1 MNNEENT
8 KEKVVEE
15 LANALTEGMDEEV
28 TAVEEKTV
36 EINLEDAVVEE
47 TPAEE
52 APVEESAVEE
62 ESVEDATV
70 DKDAPVE
77 KPAVEEATVEET
89 PAEETP
95 VEEAPAEE
103 PATEEPVAEEPKK
116 KSKKGLI
123 ITLSIV
129 GALLIGIAAAYL
141 GISSYYKD
149 KFVMGTNVNGVDC
162 SEKTLAQVEAML
174 QKQVEEY
181 ALTIQLVNG
190 GKEVLEGTDMGIKYG
205 GYKQLKEAFDEQ
217 NAYLWPMA
225 LFEENNIKAEIV
237 FEYDQEKLNTLIA
250 GLECVKPENQV
261 APVPATVVYKD
272 GTFVIQDEVY
282 GTQLDLTKVNEA
294 IHASVSAME
303 QEVNLE
309 EYGCYVQPV
318 YKKDSKEV
326 LAAQT
331 ELNKYISASI
341 TYSLDNIEV
350 VVDKDEIVAWVSVDA
365 NMTPVIDAAK
375 VKAFTDTLGK
385 KYNTANRSG
394 VITTPTGK
402 QANVAVAGYGRQ
414 VGSQADCDQLIGEI
428 KEGKTVTRSPIISR
442 QATPEGQFAWG
453 TTYVEVDIT
462 EQHMWYIVNGQVAFE
477 TDVVTG
483 KKGKNDTPTGTYTI
497 LEKIKGKYLRGR
509 LVNGKPSYV
518 TWVDYWMRVTWS
530 GIGFHDAGWQ
540 PTFGGDRYVNNGSHG
555 CINMPPAKAK
565 EFYGMLSVG
574 CPVVIHY

>member
-8 KEKVVEE
+8 KEKAVKE
-15 LANALTEGMDEEV
+15 LAEV
-28 TAVEEKTV
+28 LAEAIEADVSEQEEKVV
-36 EINLEDAVVEE
+36 EINLEDDTIAEE
-47 TPAEE
+47 TVEE
-52 APVEESAVEE
+52 APVEEAPTEE
-62 ESVEDATV
+62 VPADV
-70 DKDAPVE
+70 
-77 KPAVEEATVEET
+77 PAVEEPVVV
-89 PAEETP
+89 ETP
-95 VEEAPAEE
+95 V
-103 PATEEPVAEEPKK
+103 EEPVAEEPKK

-123 ITLSIV
+123 ITLSIIGV
-129 GALLIGIAAAYL
+129 LLIGIATAYL

-181 ALTIQLVNG
+181 ALTIQLANG

-205 GYKQLKEAFDEQ
+205 GYKQLKEAFNEQ
-217 NAYLWPMA
+217 NAYLWPKA

-250 GLECVKPENQV
+250 TLECVKPENQV
-261 APVPATVVYKD
+261 APVSATVVYKD

-294 IHASVSAME
+294 IHTKVSAME

-309 EYGCYVQPV
+309 ECGCYVQPV

-326 LAAQT
+326 LVAQA

-341 TYSLDNIEV
+341 TYSLDNIVV
-350 VVDKDEIVAWVSVDA
+350 VVDKDEIAPWVSVDA
-365 NMTPVIDAAK
+365 NMTPVIDTAK

-385 KYNTANRSG
+385 KYNTANRNG

-414 VGSQADCDQLIGEI
+414 VGSQEDCNQLISEI

-462 EQHMWYIVNGQVAFE
+462 EQHMWYVVNGQVAFE

-518 TWVDYWMRVTWS
+518 TWVNYWMRVTWS

>member
-8 KEKVVEE
+8 KEKSVEE
-15 LANALTEGMDEEV
+15 LANALTEGMGNEV
-28 TAVEEKTV
+28 TAEEEKVV
-36 EINLEDAVVEE
+36 EINIEDEVVTEETTDESPEEESVPEVPVAEESVEELPVEETPVEE
-47 TPAEE
+47 TPAEESTVVEAPVEETTVEE
-52 APVEESAVEE
+52 APVEESA
-62 ESVEDATV
+62 T
-70 DKDAPVE
+70 
-77 KPAVEEATVEET
+77 
-89 PAEETP
+89 
-95 VEEAPAEE
+95 
-103 PATEEPVAEEPKK
+103 EEPKK
-116 KSKKGLI
+116 KSKKGRI
-123 ITLSIV
+123 ITLSIIGFLLV
-129 GALLIGIAAAYL
+129 GITVAYL

-162 SEKTLAQVEAML
+162 SEKTLAEVEAML

-190 GKEVLEGTDMGIKYG
+190 ANEVINGTDMGIKYG
-205 GYKQLKEAFDEQ
+205 GYKQLKESFKEQ
-217 NAYLWPMA
+217 NAYLWPKA
-225 LFEENNIKAEIV
+225 LFEATNIKAEIV

-261 APVPATVVYKD
+261 APVSAKVVYKD
-272 GTFVIQDEVY
+272 GTFVIRDEVY

-294 IHASVSAME
+294 IHTKVSAME

-309 EYGCYVQPV
+309 ECGCYVQPV

-385 KYNTANRSG
+385 KYNTANRG
-394 VITTPTGK
+394 GIITTPTGK

-414 VGSQADCDQLIGEI
+414 VGSQEDCNQLISEI

-462 EQHMWYIVNGQVAFE
+462 EQHMWYVVNGQVAFE

-497 LEKIKGKYLRGR
+497 LEKMRNKVLRGR
-509 LVNGKPSYV
+509 PLANGKPSYLTPV
-518 TWVDYWMRVTWS
+518 SYWMRVTWS

>member
-8 KEKVVEE
+8 KEKAVEE
-15 LANALTEGMDEEV
+15 LANALTEGMDEEA
-28 TAVEEKTV
+28 TAEEEKVVEIKLEDDVVEETPTEESAMEEASVK
-36 EINLEDAVVEE
+36 E

-52 APVEESAVEE
+52 APVEE
-62 ESVEDATV
+62 
-70 DKDAPVE
+70 
-77 KPAVEEATVEET
+77 
-89 PAEETP
+89 TP
-95 VEEAPAEE
+95 VEE
-103 PATEEPVAEEPKK
+103 PVAEQPVVEEPKK

-129 GALLIGIAAAYL
+129 GVLLVGIVAAYF

-149 KFVMGTNVNGVDC
+149 RFVMGTNVNGVDC
-162 SEKTLAQVEAML
+162 SEKTLAEVEAML

-181 ALTIQLVNG
+181 VLTIELAKG
-190 GKEVLEGTDMGIKYG
+190 AKEVINGTDMGIKYG
-205 GYKQLKEAFDEQ
+205 GYKQLKEAFKEQ
-217 NAYLWPMA
+217 NAYLWPKA
-225 LFEENNIKAEIV
+225 LFDETNIKAEVV
-237 FEYDQEKLNTLIA
+237 FEYDQEKLNTLITA
-250 GLECVKPENQV
+250 LECVKPENQV
-261 APVPATVVYKD
+261 APVSATVVYKD

-294 IHASVSAME
+294 IHTKVSAME

-309 EYGCYVQPV
+309 ECGCYVQPV
-318 YKKDSKEV
+318 YKKDSNEV
-326 LAAQT
+326 LAAQA

-402 QANVAVAGYGRQ
+402 QANVTVAGYGRQ
-414 VGSQADCDQLIGEI
+414 VGSQEDCNQLISEI

-453 TTYVEVDIT
+453 TTYAEVDIT

-497 LEKIKGKYLRGR
+497 LEKMRNKVLRGR
-509 LVNGKPSYV
+509 PLANGKPSYLTPV
-518 TWVDYWMRVTWS
+518 SYWMRVTWS

-555 CINMPPAKAK
+555 CINMPPAKAE

>member
-8 KEKVVEE
+8 KEKAVEE

-36 EINLEDAVVEE
+36 EINLEDDVAKE
-47 TPAEE
+47 T
-52 APVEESAVEE
+52 S
-62 ESVEDATV
+62 T
-70 DKDAPVE
+70 
-77 KPAVEEATVEET
+77 
-89 PAEETP
+89 
-95 VEEAPAEE
+95 EEAPAEE
-103 PATEEPVAEEPKK
+103 TTDESPEEESVTEVPVEEEAVAEEPKK

-162 SEKTLAQVEAML
+162 SEKTLAEVEAML

-181 ALTIQLVNG
+181 ALTIHLTDDTS
-190 GKEVLEGTDMGIKYG
+190 EVIKGTDMGIKYG
-205 GYKQLKEAFDEQ
+205 GYKQLKEAFNEQ
-217 NAYLWPMA
+217 NAYLWPKA

-250 GLECVKPENQV
+250 GLECVKPEKQV
-261 APVPATVVYKD
+261 APVSATVVYKD

-294 IHASVSAME
+294 IHASVHAME
-303 QEVNLE
+303 QEVDLE
-309 EYGCYVQPV
+309 ENGCYVQPV
-318 YKKDSKEV
+318 FKKDSAEV
-326 LAAQT
+326 ISAQT

-385 KYNTANRSG
+385 KYNTANRGG

-414 VGSQADCDQLIGEI
+414 VGSQEDCNQLISEI

-453 TTYVEVDIT
+453 TTYAEVDIT

-483 KKGKNDTPTGTYTI
+483 KKGKNDTPTGTYTV

-574 CPVVIHY
+574 CPVIIHY

>member
-8 KEKVVEE
+8 KEKSVEE
-15 LANALTEGMDEEV
+15 LAEVLAEAIDEGVSEQ
-28 TAVEEKTV
+28 EEKAV

-47 TPAEE
+47 NSAEE

-62 ESVEDATV
+62 V
-70 DKDAPVE
+70 
-77 KPAVEEATVEET
+77 
-89 PAEETP
+89 P
-95 VEEAPAEE
+95 VEEAPV
-103 PATEEPVAEEPKK
+103 EEPVADEPKK

-129 GALLIGIAAAYL
+129 GVLLIGIAAAYL

-181 ALTIQLVNG
+181 ALTIQLANG

-250 GLECVKPENQV
+250 TLECVKPENQV
-261 APVPATVVYKD
+261 APVSATVVYKD

-294 IHASVSAME
+294 IHTKVSAME

-309 EYGCYVQPV
+309 ECGCYVQPV

-326 LAAQT
+326 LAAQA

-365 NMTPVIDAAK
+365 NMIPIIDAAK

-385 KYNTANRSG
+385 KYNTANRGG

-414 VGSQADCDQLIGEI
+414 VGSQEDCNQLISEI
-428 KEGKTVTRSPIISR
+428 KEGKTITRSPIISR

-574 CPVVIHY
+574 CPVIIHY

>member
-8 KEKVVEE
+8 KEKSVEE
-15 LANALTEGMDEEV
+15 LANALTEGMGDEVAADEEKV
-28 TAVEEKTV
+28 V
-36 EINLEDAVVEE
+36 EIKLEEDAVEAVSSEDAPAEETSAEDESVEETPVEEAQVEE

-52 APVEESAVEE
+52 SP
-62 ESVEDATV
+62 
-70 DKDAPVE
+70 
-77 KPAVEEATVEET
+77 VEET
-89 PAEETP
+89 P
-95 VEEAPAEE
+95 
-103 PATEEPVAEEPKK
+103 TEEPVADEPKK

-129 GALLIGIAAAYL
+129 GVLLIGIAAAYL

-181 ALTIQLVNG
+181 ALTIQLANG

-250 GLECVKPENQV
+250 TLECVKPENQV
-261 APVPATVVYKD
+261 APVSATVVYKD

-294 IHASVSAME
+294 IHTKVSAME

-309 EYGCYVQPV
+309 ECGCYVQPV

-326 LAAQT
+326 LAAQA

-365 NMTPVIDAAK
+365 NMIPIIDAAK

-385 KYNTANRSG
+385 KYNTANRGG

-414 VGSQADCDQLIGEI
+414 VGSQEDCNQLINEI
-428 KEGKTVTRSPIISR
+428 KEGKTITRSPIISR

-574 CPVVIHY
+574 CPVIIHY

>member
-8 KEKVVEE
+8 KEKSVEE

-28 TAVEEKTV
+28 TAVEEKIV
-36 EINLEDAVVEE
+36 EINLEDDVAKE
-47 TPAEE
+47 T
-52 APVEESAVEE
+52 S
-62 ESVEDATV
+62 T
-70 DKDAPVE
+70 
-77 KPAVEEATVEET
+77 
-89 PAEETP
+89 
-95 VEEAPAEE
+95 EEAPAEE
-103 PATEEPVAEEPKK
+103 TTDESPEEESVTEVPVEEEAPAETPKK

-129 GALLIGIAAAYL
+129 GVLLIGIAAAYL

-149 KFVMGTNVNGVDC
+149 KFVIGTNVNGVDC

-181 ALTIQLVNG
+181 ALTIQLANG

-250 GLECVKPENQV
+250 GLECAKPENQV
-261 APVPATVVYKD
+261 APVSATVVYKD

-282 GTQLDLTKVNEA
+282 GTQLDLTKVSEA
-294 IHASVSAME
+294 IHTKVSAME

-309 EYGCYVQPV
+309 ECGCYVQPV

-326 LAAQT
+326 LAAQA

-365 NMTPVIDAAK
+365 NMIPIIDAAK

-385 KYNTANRSG
+385 KYNTANRGG

-414 VGSQADCDQLIGEI
+414 VGSQEDCNQLISEI
-428 KEGKTVTRSPIISR
+428 KAGKTVTRSPIISR

-453 TTYVEVDIT
+453 TTYAEVDIT

-574 CPVVIHY
+574 CPVIIHY

>member
-8 KEKVVEE
+8 KEKAVEE
-15 LANALTEGMDEEV
+15 LANAMTEGMDAEV
-28 TAVEEKTV
+28 TTDEEKESPV
-36 EINLEDAVVEE
+36 EDAPVED
-47 TPAEE
+47 
-52 APVEESAVEE
+52 APVEEE
-62 ESVEDATV
+62 
-70 DKDAPVE
+70 
-77 KPAVEEATVEET
+77 
-89 PAEETP
+89 
-95 VEEAPAEE
+95 PAEE
-103 PATEEPVAEEPKK
+103 PAVEVPTK

-129 GALLIGIAAAYL
+129 GALFIGIAATYL
-141 GISSYYKD
+141 VISSYYKD
-149 KFVMGTNVNGVDC
+149 RFVMGTNVNGVDC
-162 SEKTLAQVEAML
+162 SEKTLAEVEAML

-181 ALTIQLVNG
+181 TLTIQLANG
-190 GKEVLEGTDMGIKYG
+190 ESEVLAGTDMGIKYG
-205 GYKQLKEAFDEQ
+205 GYKQLKEAFNEQ
-217 NAYLWPMA
+217 NAYLWPKA
-225 LFEENNIKAEIV
+225 LFEDNNIKAEIV

-250 GLECVKPENQV
+250 TLECVKPENQV
-261 APVPATVVYKD
+261 APVSATVVYKD

-294 IHASVSAME
+294 ILASVSAME
-303 QEVNLE
+303 QEVNFGE
-309 EYGCYVQPV
+309 CGCYIQPV

-326 LAAQT
+326 LTAQA

-350 VVDKDEIVAWVSVDA
+350 VVDKDEIVPWVSVDA
-365 NMTPVIDAAK
+365 NMAPVIDAAK

-414 VGSQADCDQLIGEI
+414 VGSQEDCNQLISEI
-428 KEGKTVTRSPIISR
+428 KAGKTVTRSPIISR

-462 EQHMWYIVNGQVAFE
+462 EQHMWYIVNGQVTFE

>member
-8 KEKVVEE
+8 KEKSVEE
-15 LANALTEGMDEEV
+15 LANALSKGMDEEV
-28 TAVEEKTV
+28 TAVEE
-36 EINLEDAVVEE
+36 I
-47 TPAEE
+47 
-52 APVEESAVEE
+52 PVEESAVEE
-62 ESVEDATV
+62 APAEEASAEEPVVEEP
-70 DKDAPVE
+70 PVEE
-77 KPAVEEATVEET
+77 KPAEEASAEET
-89 PAEETP
+89 PAEES
-95 VEEAPAEE
+95 
-103 PATEEPVAEEPKK
+103 KK

-123 ITLSIV
+123 ITLSIIGV
-129 GALLIGIAAAYL
+129 LLIGIAAAYW

-162 SEKTLAQVEAML
+162 SEKTLAEVEAML

-181 ALTIQLVNG
+181 SLTIQLTNG

-205 GYKQLKEAFDEQ
+205 GYKQLKEAFEEQ
-217 NAYLWPMA
+217 NAYYWPKA

-250 GLECVKPENQV
+250 ALECVKPENQV
-261 APVPATVVYKD
+261 APVSATVVYKD

-294 IHASVSAME
+294 IHASVNAME
-303 QEVNLE
+303 QEVDLE
-309 EYGCYVQPV
+309 ENGCYVQPV
-318 YKKDSKEV
+318 FKKDSAEV
-326 LAAQT
+326 ISAQT

-350 VVDKDEIVAWVSVDA
+350 VVDKDDIVAWVSVDA

-385 KYNTANRSG
+385 KYNTANRGG

-414 VGSQADCDQLIGEI
+414 VGSQQDCNQLISEI
-428 KEGKTVTRSPIISR
+428 KEGKTITRSPIISR

-453 TTYVEVDIT
+453 TTYAEVDIT
-462 EQHMWYIVNGQVAFE
+462 EQHMWYVVNGQVAFE

-574 CPVVIHY
+574 CPVIIHY

>member
-8 KEKVVEE
+8 KEKSVEE
-15 LANALTEGMDEEV
+15 LAEVLAEAIDEGVSEQ
-28 TAVEEKTV
+28 EEKAV

-47 TPAEE
+47 NSAEE

-62 ESVEDATV
+62 VPVEDA
-70 DKDAPVE
+70 
-77 KPAVEEATVEET
+77 PAEET
-89 PAEETP
+89 SAEEESVEETP
-95 VEEAPAEE
+95 VEEPAAEAPAE
-103 PATEEPVAEEPKK
+103 TPKK

-129 GALLIGIAAAYL
+129 GVLLIGIAAAYL

-181 ALTIQLVNG
+181 ALTIQLANG

-217 NAYLWPMA
+217 NAYLWPKA

-250 GLECVKPENQV
+250 TLECVKPENQV
-261 APVPATVVYKD
+261 APVSATVVYKD

-294 IHASVSAME
+294 IHTKVSAME

-309 EYGCYVQPV
+309 ECGCYVQPV

-326 LAAQT
+326 LAAQA

-385 KYNTANRSG
+385 KYNTANRGG

-414 VGSQADCDQLIGEI
+414 VGSQEDCNQLISEI
-428 KEGKTVTRSPIISR
+428 KEGKTITRSPIISR

-453 TTYVEVDIT
+453 TTYVEVDIA

-574 CPVVIHY
+574 CPVIIHY

>member
-8 KEKVVEE
+8 KEKSVEE

-28 TAVEEKTV
+28 TADEEKVV
-36 EINLEDAVVEE
+36 EINLEDEAVTEETTDESPEEESVTETPAEEAVEDATVDKESPVEE

-52 APVEESAVEE
+52 
-62 ESVEDATV
+62 
-70 DKDAPVE
+70 
-77 KPAVEEATVEET
+77 PAVET
-89 PAEETP
+89 
-95 VEEAPAEE
+95 
-103 PATEEPVAEEPKK
+103 PKK

-129 GALLIGIAAAYL
+129 GVLLIGIAAAYL

-181 ALTIQLVNG
+181 ALTIQLANG

-250 GLECVKPENQV
+250 TLECVKPENQV
-261 APVPATVVYKD
+261 APVSATVVYKD

-294 IHASVSAME
+294 IHTKVSAME

-309 EYGCYVQPV
+309 ECGCYVQPV

-326 LAAQT
+326 LAAQA

-365 NMTPVIDAAK
+365 NMIPIIDAAK

-385 KYNTANRSG
+385 KYNTANRGG

-402 QANVAVAGYGRQ
+402 QVNVAVAGYGRQ
-414 VGSQADCDQLIGEI
+414 VGSQEDCNQLISEI

-483 KKGKNDTPTGTYTI
+483 KKGKNDTPTGTFTI
-497 LEKIKGKYLRGR
+497 LEKMRNKVLRGR
-509 LVNGKPSYV
+509 PLANGKPSYLTPV
-518 TWVDYWMRVTWS
+518 SYWMRVTWS

-574 CPVVIHY
+574 CPVIIHY

>member
-8 KEKVVEE
+8 KEKAVEE

-28 TAVEEKTV
+28 TADEEKVV
-36 EINLEDAVVEE
+36 EINIEDEAVTEETTDESPEEESVTEAPVEEESVEDATVDKESPVEE

-52 APVEESAVEE
+52 APVEESV
-62 ESVEDATV
+62 
-70 DKDAPVE
+70 
-77 KPAVEEATVEET
+77 
-89 PAEETP
+89 
-95 VEEAPAEE
+95 AEE
-103 PATEEPVAEEPKK
+103 PAAEEPKK

-129 GALLIGIAAAYL
+129 GVLLIGIAASYL

-181 ALTIQLVNG
+181 ALTIQLANG

-250 GLECVKPENQV
+250 TLECVQPENQV
-261 APVPATVVYKD
+261 APVSATVVYKD

-294 IHASVSAME
+294 IHTKVSAME

-309 EYGCYVQPV
+309 EAGCYVQPV
-318 YKKDSKEV
+318 FKKDSKEV
-326 LAAQT
+326 LAAQA

-375 VKAFTDTLGK
+375 VKAFTDTLGS
-385 KYNTANRSG
+385 KYNTANLSG

-414 VGSQADCDQLIGEI
+414 VGSQQDCNQLISEI
-428 KEGKTVTRSPIISR
+428 KEGKTVTRSPIISSS
-442 QATPEGQFAWG
+442 
-453 TTYVEVDIT
+453 
-462 EQHMWYIVNGQVAFE
+462 
-477 TDVVTG
+477 
-483 KKGKNDTPTGTYTI
+483 
-497 LEKIKGKYLRGR
+497 L
-509 LVNGKPSYV
+509 
-518 TWVDYWMRVTWS
+518 
-530 GIGFHDAGWQ
+530 
-540 PTFGGDRYVNNGSHG
+540 
-555 CINMPPAKAK
+555 
-565 EFYGMLSVG
+565 
-574 CPVVIHY
+574 

>member
-8 KEKVVEE
+8 KEKVVE
-15 LANALTEGMDEEV
+15 
-28 TAVEEKTV
+28 
-36 EINLEDAVVEE
+36 INLEEPAEEPVVEEPVAEEAVVEE
-47 TPAEE
+47 TTAEETADEEPVEEEATTE
-52 APVEESAVEE
+52 APV
-62 ESVEDATV
+62 
-70 DKDAPVE
+70 
-77 KPAVEEATVEET
+77 VEET
-89 PAEETP
+89 PVA
-95 VEEAPAEE
+95 E
-103 PATEEPVAEEPKK
+103 PATEEPKK

-129 GALLIGIAAAYL
+129 GVLLIGIVAAYL
-141 GISSYYKD
+141 GISSYFKD
-149 KFVMGTNVNGVDC
+149 KFVMGTNVNGIDC
-162 SEKTLAQVEAML
+162 SEKTLAEVEAML
-174 QKQVEEY
+174 QRQVEEY
-181 ALTIQLVNG
+181 AITIHLTNG
-190 GKEVLEGTDMGIKYG
+190 ESEVIKGTDIGIKYG
-205 GYKQLKEAFDEQ
+205 GYKQLKEAFDKQ
-217 NAYLWPMA
+217 NAYYWPKA
-225 LFEENNIKAEIV
+225 FFEETNIKAEIV
-237 FEYDQEKLNTLIA
+237 FEYDQEKLNTMIA

-261 APVPATVVYKD
+261 APVSAAVIYKD
-272 GTFVIQDEVY
+272 GSFTIQDEVY
-282 GTQLDLTKVNEA
+282 GTQLDMTKVNEV
-294 IHASVSAME
+294 IHADVSAME
-303 QEVNLE
+303 KEVNLE
-309 EYGCYVQPV
+309 KAGCYVQPV
-318 YKKDSKEV
+318 FKKDSKEV
-326 LAAQT
+326 FAAQA
-331 ELNKYISASI
+331 EANKYISASI
-341 TYSLDNIEV
+341 TYSLDNIVV
-350 VVDKDEIVAWVSVDA
+350 VVDKDEIAPWVSVDA

-402 QANVAVAGYGRQ
+402 EASVAVVGYGRQ
-414 VGSQADCDQLIGEI
+414 VGSQAECNQLISEI
-428 KEGKTVTRSPIISR
+428 KEGKTITRSPIISR
-442 QATPEGQFAWG
+442 QATPDGQFAWG
-453 TTYVEVDIT
+453 STYVEVDIT

>member
-8 KEKVVEE
+8 KEKAVEE
-15 LANALTEGMDEEV
+15 LAEVLAEAIDEGVSEQ
-28 TAVEEKTV
+28 EEKAV

-47 TPAEE
+47 NSAEE

-62 ESVEDATV
+62 
-70 DKDAPVE
+70 APVE
-77 KPAVEEATVEET
+77 VAPVEESAVEEAPVEEA

-95 VEEAPAEE
+95 VEEPA
-103 PATEEPVAEEPKK
+103 ADEPKK

-129 GALLIGIAAAYL
+129 GVLLIGIAAAYL

-162 SEKTLAQVEAML
+162 SEKTLAEVEAML

-181 ALTIQLVNG
+181 ALTVQLTNG
-190 GKEVLEGTDMGIKYG
+190 ASEVINGTDMGIKYG
-205 GYKQLKEAFDEQ
+205 GYKQLKEAFNEQ
-217 NAYLWPMA
+217 NAYLWPKA

-250 GLECVKPENQV
+250 TLECVKPENQV
-261 APVPATVVYKD
+261 APVSATVVYKD

-294 IHASVSAME
+294 IHTKVSAME

-309 EYGCYVQPV
+309 ECGCYVQPV

-326 LAAQT
+326 LAAQA

-375 VKAFTDTLGK
+375 VKAFTDTLGQ
-385 KYNTANRSG
+385 KYNTANRGG

-414 VGSQADCDQLIGEI
+414 VGSQEDCNQLISEI
-428 KEGKTVTRSPIISR
+428 KEGKTITRSPIISR

-574 CPVVIHY
+574 CPVIIHY

>member
-8 KEKVVEE
+8 KEKSVEE
-15 LANALTEGMDEEV
+15 LANALTEGMGDEVAADEEKV
-28 TAVEEKTV
+28 V
-36 EINLEDAVVEE
+36 EINIEDEAVTEE
-47 TPAEE
+47 TTDESPEEESVTE
-52 APVEESAVEE
+52 APVEE

-70 DKDAPVE
+70 DKESPAEEAPVE
-77 KPAVEEATVEET
+77 ETPAEEA

-95 VEEAPAEE
+95 VEEPA
-103 PATEEPVAEEPKK
+103 AEEPKK

-129 GALLIGIAAAYL
+129 GVLLIGIAAAYL

-181 ALTIQLVNG
+181 ALTIQLANG

-217 NAYLWPMA
+217 NAYLWPKA

-250 GLECVKPENQV
+250 TLECVKPENQV
-261 APVPATVVYKD
+261 APVSATVVYKD

-294 IHASVSAME
+294 IHTKVSAME

-309 EYGCYVQPV
+309 ECGCYVQPV

-326 LAAQT
+326 LAAQA

-365 NMTPVIDAAK
+365 NMTPIIDAAK

-385 KYNTANRSG
+385 KYNTANRGG

-414 VGSQADCDQLIGEI
+414 VGSQEDCNQLISEI

-483 KKGKNDTPTGTYTI
+483 KKGKNDTPTGTFTI
-497 LEKIKGKYLRGR
+497 LEKTRNKVLRGR
-509 LVNGKPSYV
+509 PLANGKPSYLTPV
-518 TWVDYWMRVTWS
+518 SYWMRVTWS

-574 CPVVIHY
+574 CPVIIHY

>member
-8 KEKVVEE
+8 KENVVDE
-15 LANALTEGMDEEV
+15 LANALTEGMGEEV
-28 TAVEEKTV
+28 TADEEKVV
-36 EINLEDAVVEE
+36 EIKLEEDAVEG
-47 TPAEE
+47 
-52 APVEESAVEE
+52 
-62 ESVEDATV
+62 
-70 DKDAPVE
+70 
-77 KPAVEEATVEET
+77 
-89 PAEETP
+89 TP

-103 PATEEPVAEEPKK
+103 VPTEVTSGEDAPTEEVPTEDTPVEEPAAEEPKK

-129 GALLIGIAAAYL
+129 GALLIGIAAAYF

-162 SEKTLAQVEAML
+162 SEKTLAEVEAML

-181 ALTIQLVNG
+181 SLTIQLANG
-190 GKEVLEGTDMGIKYG
+190 ESEVLAGTDMGIKYG
-205 GYKQLKEAFDEQ
+205 GYKQLKESFKEQ
-217 NAYLWPMA
+217 NAYLWPKA

-250 GLECVKPENQV
+250 ALECVKPENQV
-261 APVPATVVYKD
+261 APVSATVVYKE
-272 GTFVIQDEVY
+272 GAFVIQDEVY

-309 EYGCYVQPV
+309 EAGCYVQPV
-318 YKKDSKEV
+318 FKKDSKEV
-326 LAAQT
+326 IAAQA

-350 VVDKDEIVAWVSVDA
+350 VVDKDEIVPWVSVDA

-375 VKAFTDTLGK
+375 VKAFTDTLGS

-414 VGSQADCDQLIGEI
+414 VGSQQDCDQLIGEI

-453 TTYVEVDIT
+453 TTYAEVDIT
-462 EQHMWYIVNGQVAFE
+462 EQHMWYVVNGQVAFE

-574 CPVVIHY
+574 CPVIIHY

>member
-8 KEKVVEE
+8 KEKAVAEVVEE
-15 LANALTEGMDEEV
+15 LAAAMSEGMGEVADE
-28 TAVEEKTV
+28 TTEKVV
-36 EINLEDAVVEE
+36 EIHI
-47 TPAEE
+47 
-52 APVEESAVEE
+52 
-62 ESVEDATV
+62 
-70 DKDAPVE
+70 
-77 KPAVEEATVEET
+77 
-89 PAEETP
+89 
-95 VEEAPAEE
+95 
-103 PATEEPVAEEPKK
+103 EEPVSEETVAEDTPAVEEPKK

-129 GALLIGIAAAYL
+129 GVLLIGIVAAYL
-141 GISSYYKD
+141 GISSYFKD

-162 SEKTLAQVEAML
+162 SEKTLAEVEAML

-181 ALTIQLVNG
+181 ELTISLTD
-190 GKEVLEGTDMGIKYG
+190 GKTEVIKGTDIGIKYG
-205 GYKQLKEAFDEQ
+205 GYKELKEAFDKQ
-217 NAYLWPMA
+217 NAYHWPKA
-225 LFEENNIKAEIV
+225 FFEERNIKAEIV
-237 FEYDQEKLNTLIA
+237 FEYDEEKLNTMIA
-250 GLECVKPENQV
+250 GLACLKPENQV
-261 APVPATVVYKD
+261 VPVSAAVVYKD
-272 GTFVIQDEVY
+272 GSFIIQEEVY
-282 GTQLDLTKVNEA
+282 GTQLDATKVNEV
-294 IHASVSAME
+294 IHSGVAVME
-303 QEVNLE
+303 QNVNLE
-309 EYGCYVQPV
+309 DAGCYVQPV
-318 YKKDSKEV
+318 FKKDSKEV

-331 ELNKYISASI
+331 EVNKYISASI
-341 TYSLDNIEV
+341 TYSLDNIVV
-350 VVDKDEIVAWVSVDA
+350 VVDKDDIAPWVSVDA
-365 NMTPVIDAAK
+365 NMTPVIDTTK
-375 VKAFTDTLGK
+375 VKAFTDTLGS
-385 KYNTANRSG
+385 KYNTGNRSG

-414 VGSQADCDQLIGEI
+414 VGSQADCDQLVSEI

-530 GIGFHDAGWQ
+530 GIGFHDASWQ

>member
-8 KEKVVEE
+8 KEKAVEE

-36 EINLEDAVVEE
+36 EINLEDDVAKE
-47 TPAEE
+47 T
-52 APVEESAVEE
+52 S
-62 ESVEDATV
+62 T
-70 DKDAPVE
+70 
-77 KPAVEEATVEET
+77 
-89 PAEETP
+89 
-95 VEEAPAEE
+95 EEAPAEE
-103 PATEEPVAEEPKK
+103 TTDESPEEESVTEVPVEEEAVAEEPKK

-162 SEKTLAQVEAML
+162 SEKTLAEVEAML

-181 ALTIQLVNG
+181 ALTIHLTDDTS
-190 GKEVLEGTDMGIKYG
+190 EVIKGTDMGIKYG
-205 GYKQLKEAFDEQ
+205 GYKQLKEAFNEQ
-217 NAYLWPMA
+217 NAYLWPKA

-250 GLECVKPENQV
+250 GLECVKPEKQV
-261 APVPATVVYKD
+261 APVSATVVYKD

-294 IHASVSAME
+294 IHASVHAME
-303 QEVNLE
+303 QEVDLE
-309 EYGCYVQPV
+309 ENGCYVQPV
-318 YKKDSKEV
+318 FKKDSAEV
-326 LAAQT
+326 ISAQT

-385 KYNTANRSG
+385 KYNTANRGG

-414 VGSQADCDQLIGEI
+414 VGSQEDCNQLISEI

-453 TTYVEVDIT
+453 TTYAEVDIT

-540 PTFGGDRYVNNGSHG
+540 PTFGGDRYVSNGSHG

>member
-8 KEKVVEE
+8 KEKSVEE

-28 TAVEEKTV
+28 TADEEKVV
-36 EINLEDAVVEE
+36 EIKLEEDAVEAVSSEDAPAEEISAEDESVEETSVEEAQVEE

-52 APVEESAVEE
+52 APVEE
-62 ESVEDATV
+62 
-70 DKDAPVE
+70 
-77 KPAVEEATVEET
+77 
-89 PAEETP
+89 
-95 VEEAPAEE
+95 APAE
-103 PATEEPVAEEPKK
+103 TPKK

-129 GALLIGIAAAYL
+129 GVLLIGIAAAYL

-181 ALTIQLVNG
+181 ALTIQLANG

-217 NAYLWPMA
+217 NAYLWPKA

-250 GLECVKPENQV
+250 TLECVKPENQV
-261 APVPATVVYKD
+261 APVSATVVYKD

-294 IHASVSAME
+294 IHTKVSAME

-309 EYGCYVQPV
+309 ECGCYVQPV

-326 LAAQT
+326 LAAQA

-365 NMTPVIDAAK
+365 NMIPIIDAAK

-385 KYNTANRSG
+385 KYNTANRGG

-414 VGSQADCDQLIGEI
+414 VGSQEDCNQLISEI
-428 KEGKTVTRSPIISR
+428 KEGKTITRSPIISR

-574 CPVVIHY
+574 CPVIIHY

>member
-8 KEKVVEE
+8 KEKSVEE
-15 LANALTEGMDEEV
+15 LANAMTEGMEEEV
-28 TAVEEKTV
+28 TTEEEKVV
-36 EINLEDAVVEE
+36 EIKLE
-47 TPAEE
+47 
-52 APVEESAVEE
+52 
-62 ESVEDATV
+62 EDTV
-70 DKDAPVE
+70 
-77 KPAVEEATVEET
+77 
-89 PAEETP
+89 EETP

-103 PATEEPVAEEPKK
+103 VPTEETSAEEAPTEEVPTEDTPAEEPAAEEPAEEEPEK

-129 GALLIGIAAAYL
+129 GVLLIGIAAAYL

-162 SEKTLAQVEAML
+162 SEKTLAEVEAML

-181 ALTIQLVNG
+181 ALTIQLANG

-205 GYKQLKEAFDEQ
+205 GYKQLKEAFNEQ
-217 NAYLWPMA
+217 NAYLWPKA

-250 GLECVKPENQV
+250 ALECVKPENQV
-261 APVPATVVYKD
+261 APVSATVVYKD

-282 GTQLDLTKVNEA
+282 GTQMDVTKVNEV

-309 EYGCYVQPV
+309 EAGCYVQPV
-318 YKKDSKEV
+318 FKKDSKEV
-326 LAAQT
+326 LAAQA

-350 VVDKDEIVAWVSVDA
+350 VVDKDEIVPWVSVDA
-365 NMTPVIDAAK
+365 NMTPVIDTAK

-385 KYNTANRSG
+385 KYNTGNRSG

-414 VGSQADCDQLIGEI
+414 VGSQADCDQLVSEI

-462 EQHMWYIVNGQVAFE
+462 EQHMWYIVNGQVTFE

-574 CPVVIHY
+574 CPVIIHY

>member
-8 KEKVVEE
+8 KEKSVEE

-28 TAVEEKTV
+28 TADEEKVV
-36 EINLEDAVVEE
+36 EINIEDEAVTEE
-47 TPAEE
+47 TTDESPEEESVTE
-52 APVEESAVEE
+52 APVEEAS
-62 ESVEDATV
+62 
-70 DKDAPVE
+70 
-77 KPAVEEATVEET
+77 
-89 PAEETP
+89 
-95 VEEAPAEE
+95 VEEAPAE
-103 PATEEPVAEEPKK
+103 TPKK

-129 GALLIGIAAAYL
+129 GVLLIGIAAAYL

-162 SEKTLAQVEAML
+162 SEKALAEVEAML

-181 ALTIQLVNG
+181 ALTIQLANG

-250 GLECVKPENQV
+250 TLECVKPENQV
-261 APVPATVVYKD
+261 APVSATVVYKD

-294 IHASVSAME
+294 IHTKVSAME

-309 EYGCYVQPV
+309 ECGCYVQPV

-326 LAAQT
+326 LAAQA

-365 NMTPVIDAAK
+365 NMIPIIDAAK

-385 KYNTANRSG
+385 KYNTANRGG

-414 VGSQADCDQLIGEI
+414 VGSQEDCNQLISEI

-574 CPVVIHY
+574 CPVIIHY

>member
-8 KEKVVEE
+8 KEKSVEE
-15 LANALTEGMDEEV
+15 LANALTEGMGDEVAADEEKV
-28 TAVEEKTV
+28 V
-36 EINLEDAVVEE
+36 EIKLEDAVVEE
-47 TPAEE
+47 NSAEE
-52 APVEESAVEE
+52 APVEETAVEK
-62 ESVEDATV
+62 A
-70 DKDAPVE
+70 
-77 KPAVEEATVEET
+77 

-95 VEEAPAEE
+95 VEETPAEE
-103 PATEEPVAEEPKK
+103 PAVETPKK

-129 GALLIGIAAAYL
+129 GVLLIGIVAAYL

-181 ALTIQLVNG
+181 ALTIQLANG
-190 GKEVLEGTDMGIKYG
+190 GKGVLEGTDMGIKYG

-217 NAYLWPMA
+217 NAYLWPKA

-250 GLECVKPENQV
+250 TLECVKPENQV
-261 APVPATVVYKD
+261 APVSATVVYKD

-294 IHASVSAME
+294 IHTKVSAME

-309 EYGCYVQPV
+309 ECGCYVQPV

-326 LAAQT
+326 LAAQA

-365 NMTPVIDAAK
+365 NMIPIIDAAK

-385 KYNTANRSG
+385 KYNTANRGG

-414 VGSQADCDQLIGEI
+414 VGSLEDCNQLISEI
-428 KEGKTVTRSPIISR
+428 KEGKTITRSPIISR

-574 CPVVIHY
+574 CPVIIHY

>member
-8 KEKVVEE
+8 KEKAVEE
-15 LANALTEGMDEEV
+15 LANALTEGMDEEA
-28 TAVEEKTV
+28 TAEEKVV
-36 EINLEDAVVEE
+36 EIKLEDDVVEE
-47 TPAEE
+47 TPTEE
-52 APVEESAVEE
+52 AAM
-62 ESVEDATV
+62 
-70 DKDAPVE
+70 
-77 KPAVEEATVEET
+77 EEASV
-89 PAEETP
+89 EETP
-95 VEEAPAEE
+95 VEE
-103 PATEEPVAEEPKK
+103 PVAEQPVVEEPKK

-129 GALLIGIAAAYL
+129 GVLLVGIAAAYF

-162 SEKTLAQVEAML
+162 SEKTLAEVEAML

-181 ALTIQLVNG
+181 TITIYLANG
-190 GKEVLEGTDMGIKYG
+190 GKEVLNGTDMGIKYG
-205 GYKQLKEAFDEQ
+205 GYKQLKEAFKKQ
-217 NAYLWPMA
+217 NAYLWPKA
-225 LFEENNIKAEIV
+225 LFEETNIKAEIV
-237 FEYDQEKLNTLIA
+237 FEYDEEKLNTLIA
-250 GLECVKPENQV
+250 ALECVKPENQV
-261 APVPATVVYKD
+261 APVSATVVYKD

-294 IHASVSAME
+294 IHKCVSAME

-309 EYGCYVQPV
+309 EAGCYVQPV

-326 LAAQT
+326 LAAQA

-341 TYSLDNIEV
+341 TYSLDNIV
-350 VVDKDEIVAWVSVDA
+350 VIVDKDEIVPWVSVDA

-375 VKAFTDTLGK
+375 VKVFTDTLGS

-402 QANVAVAGYGRQ
+402 QVNVAVAGYGRQ
-414 VGSQADCDQLIGEI
+414 VGSQQDCDQLISEI

-453 TTYVEVDIT
+453 TTYAEVDIT
-462 EQHMWYIVNGQVAFE
+462 EQHMWYVVNGQVAFE

-555 CINMPPAKAK
+555 CINMPPAKAE

>member
-8 KEKVVEE
+8 KEKAVEE

-36 EINLEDAVVEE
+36 EINLEDDVAKETSTEE
-47 TPAEE
+47 APAEE
-52 APVEESAVEE
+52 TTDESPEEESVTEAPVEE

-70 DKDAPVE
+70 DKE
-77 KPAVEEATVEET
+77 S
-89 PAEETP
+89 P
-95 VEEAPAEE
+95 VEESPA
-103 PATEEPVAEEPKK
+103 EEPVAEEPKK

-162 SEKTLAQVEAML
+162 SEKTLAEVEAML

-181 ALTIQLVNG
+181 ALTIQLANG

-205 GYKQLKEAFDEQ
+205 GYKQLKEAFNEQ
-217 NAYLWPMA
+217 NAYLWPKA
-225 LFEENNIKAEIV
+225 LFEETNIKAEIV

-250 GLECVKPENQV
+250 GLECVKPENQA
-261 APVPATVVYKD
+261 APVSATVVYKD

-294 IHASVSAME
+294 IHASVHAME
-303 QEVNLE
+303 QEVDLE
-309 EYGCYVQPV
+309 ENGCYVQPV
-318 YKKDSKEV
+318 FKKDSAEV
-326 LAAQT
+326 ISAQT

-402 QANVAVAGYGRQ
+402 QVNVAVAGYGRQ
-414 VGSQADCDQLIGEI
+414 VGSQEDCNQLIIEI
-428 KEGKTVTRSPIISR
+428 KAGKSVTRSPIISR

-453 TTYVEVDIT
+453 NTYAEVDIT

-574 CPVVIHY
+574 CPVIIHY

>member
-8 KEKVVEE
+8 KEKSVEE
-15 LANALTEGMDEEV
+15 LANALTEGMGDEVAADEEKV
-28 TAVEEKTV
+28 V
-36 EINLEDAVVEE
+36 EIKLEDAVVEE
-47 TPAEE
+47 NSAEE
-52 APVEESAVEE
+52 APVEETAVEK
-62 ESVEDATV
+62 A
-70 DKDAPVE
+70 
-77 KPAVEEATVEET
+77 

-95 VEEAPAEE
+95 VEETPAEE
-103 PATEEPVAEEPKK
+103 PAVETPKK

-129 GALLIGIAAAYL
+129 GVLLIGIAAAYL

-181 ALTIQLVNG
+181 ALTIQLANG
-190 GKEVLEGTDMGIKYG
+190 GKGVLEGTDMGIKYG

-217 NAYLWPMA
+217 NAYLWPKA

-250 GLECVKPENQV
+250 TLECVKPENQV
-261 APVPATVVYKD
+261 APVSATVVYKD

-294 IHASVSAME
+294 IHTKVSAME

-309 EYGCYVQPV
+309 ECGCYVQPV

-326 LAAQT
+326 LAAQA

-365 NMTPVIDAAK
+365 NMIPIIDAAK

-385 KYNTANRSG
+385 KYNTANRGG

-402 QANVAVAGYGRQ
+402 QVNVAVAGYGRQ
-414 VGSQADCDQLIGEI
+414 VGSQEDCNQLISEI

-565 EFYGMLSVG
+565 EFYGMLFVG
-574 CPVVIHY
+574 CPVIIHY